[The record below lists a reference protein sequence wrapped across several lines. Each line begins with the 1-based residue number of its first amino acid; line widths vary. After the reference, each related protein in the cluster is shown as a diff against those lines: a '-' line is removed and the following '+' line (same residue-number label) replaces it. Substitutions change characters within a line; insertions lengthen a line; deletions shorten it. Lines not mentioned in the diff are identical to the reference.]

1 MAKRKTLISSF
12 SSVNLDCT
20 HRHTNIMAL
29 GGSSTSSSALYLNFP
44 PSAGAGVLNSRSLTG
59 VQVHPVALFSIL
71 DHYLRRSD
79 PEPEEEELNED
90 GTPKEKANGSENAS
104 TTRVIGTLLGTRTES
119 EVEIKSCFA
128 VPHHETSEQVQ
139 VDMDYHK
146 TMFEL
151 HQRVNPEEV
160 IVGWYA
166 TGPNINM
173 YTSLIQDFFSRETAP
188 HQAVH
193 LTVDTEVRNDMGVK
207 AYVSSPVGLSVKPE
221 NAVFIPLP
229 VTLLSAPS
237 ERPSLSLLART
248 NGGLQSTTGGAM
260 MLNDMDALS
269 ASFETVQGQLKRV
282 LQYVRDVIEGK
293 RKGDPVVGRYV
304 IDAVSTVP
312 IGSGFDAASGAS
324 ELETLF
330 NSHLQVSSESST
342 GMHALVLFTKSPLL
356 LRAGRPYGLLI
367 GQCCPKSSRIG
378 WSAYS
383 INMNYFHGPCI
394 ITTTTSKENYRIQRL
409 FYFHYNSRLDIFT
422 GFRTAFEYPS

>member
-1 MAKRKTLISSF
+1 
-12 SSVNLDCT
+12 
-20 HRHTNIMAL
+20 MAL
-29 GGSSTSSSALYLNFP
+29 GGNSSSSSALYLNFP
-44 PSAGAGVLNSRSLTG
+44 PSAGAGVLNSRSLSG

-90 GTPKEKANGSENAS
+90 GTPKTKETSSEAS

-173 YTSLIQDFFSRETAP
+173 YTSLIQDFFSRETSP

-248 NGGLQSTTGGAM
+248 NGGLQGSTVGGGSGV

-269 ASFETVQGQLKRV
+269 ASLETVQGQLKRV
-282 LQYVRDVIEGK
+282 LQYVREVIEGK

-312 IGSGFDAASGAS
+312 IGSGLDSASGAS

-330 NSHLQVSSESST
+330 NSHLQVSTLRKEI
-342 GMHALVLFTKSPLL
+342 
-356 LRAGRPYGLLI
+356 RAGVG
-367 GQCCPKSSRIG
+367 
-378 WSAYS
+378 
-383 INMNYFHGPCI
+383 
-394 ITTTTSKENYRIQRL
+394 
-409 FYFHYNSRLDIFT
+409 
-422 GFRTAFEYPS
+422 

>member
-1 MAKRKTLISSF
+1 
-12 SSVNLDCT
+12 
-20 HRHTNIMAL
+20 MAL
-29 GGSSTSSSALYLNFP
+29 GGTTSSSSALYLNFP
-44 PSAGAGVLNSRSLTG
+44 PSSGAGVLNSRSLSG

-71 DHYLRRSD
+71 DHFLRRSD
-79 PEPEEEELNED
+79 SEPEEEEFDED
-90 GTPKEKANGSENAS
+90 GNPKPKENGTNSSAAP
-104 TTRVIGTLLGTRTES
+104 TIRVIGTLLGTRTES
-119 EVEIKSCFA
+119 EVEIKTCFA

-166 TGPNINM
+166 TGPDINM

-193 LTVDTEVRNDMGVK
+193 LTVDTNVKEDMGVK

-221 NAVFIPLP
+221 NAVFLPLP

-248 NGGLQSTTGGAM
+248 NGGLQGCSVGGGSGVL
-260 MLNDMDALS
+260 LNDMDALT
-269 ASFETVQGQLKRV
+269 ASLETVQSQLKRV
-282 LQYVRDVIEGK
+282 LQYVREVIDGK
-293 RKGDPVVGRYV
+293 RQGDPVVGRFV

-312 IGSGFDAASGAS
+312 IGNGLDATSGAS

-330 NSHLQVSSESST
+330 NSHLQVS
-342 GMHALVLFTKSPLL
+342 ALRRGIKSVANVFSPLQDVL
-356 LRAGRPYGLLI
+356 MVSYLANAVRSQAELAGRLTLL
-367 GQCCPKSSRIG
+367 
-378 WSAYS
+378 
-383 INMNYFHGPCI
+383 
-394 ITTTTSKENYRIQRL
+394 T
-409 FYFHYNSRLDIFT
+409 
-422 GFRTAFEYPS
+422 

>member
-1 MAKRKTLISSF
+1 
-12 SSVNLDCT
+12 
-20 HRHTNIMAL
+20 MAL
-29 GGSSTSSSALYLNFP
+29 GSSSSSALYLNFP
-44 PSAGAGVLNSRSLTG
+44 PSAGAGVLNSRSLSG

-71 DHYLRRSD
+71 DHFLRRSD
-79 PEPEEEELNED
+79 PEPEEEEFNDD
-90 GTPKEKANGSENAS
+90 GTPKAKENGSDSIAP

-193 LTVDTEVRNDMGVK
+193 LTVDTNVKEDMGVK

-221 NAVFIPLP
+221 NAVFLPLP

-248 NGGLQSTTGGAM
+248 NGGLQGSTVGGGSGVL
-260 MLNDMDALS
+260 LNDMDALT
-269 ASFETVQGQLKRV
+269 ASLETVQSQLKRV
-282 LQYVRDVIEGK
+282 LQYVREVIEGK

-312 IGSGFDAASGAS
+312 IGNGLDATSGAS

-330 NSHLQVSSESST
+330 NSHLQDVLMVSYLANAVRSQAE
-342 GMHALVLFTKSPLL
+342 L
-356 LRAGRPYGLLI
+356 AGRLTLL
-367 GQCCPKSSRIG
+367 
-378 WSAYS
+378 
-383 INMNYFHGPCI
+383 
-394 ITTTTSKENYRIQRL
+394 T
-409 FYFHYNSRLDIFT
+409 
-422 GFRTAFEYPS
+422 

>member
-1 MAKRKTLISSF
+1 MLVSIACAPF
-12 SSVNLDCT
+12 SSQPVCFFP
-20 HRHTNIMAL
+20 RHAFKYPASLTPANMAL
-29 GGSSTSSSALYLNFP
+29 GGTSSSSALYLNFP
-44 PSAGAGVLNSRSLTG
+44 PSAGAGVLNSRSLSG

-71 DHYLRRSD
+71 DHFLRRSD
-79 PEPEEEELNED
+79 PEPEEGELNED
-90 GTPKEKANGSENAS
+90 GTQAAEEPKQPAA
-104 TTRVIGTLLGTRTES
+104 TRVIGTLLGTRTES

-146 TMFEL
+146 TMYEL
-151 HQRVNPEEV
+151 HHRVNPEEV

-166 TGPNINM
+166 TGPDINM

-193 LTVDTEVRNDMGVK
+193 LTVDPNVQNDMGVR

-237 ERPSLSLLART
+237 ERPSLSLLAR
-248 NGGLQSTTGGAM
+248 NNEGLQGSTVGGGSGVL
-260 MLNDMDALS
+260 LNDMDALS
-269 ASFETVQGQLKRV
+269 ASLETVQSQLKRV
-282 LQYVRDVIEGK
+282 LTYVREVIEGK

-312 IGSGFDAASGAS
+312 IGSGLDTAGGAS

-330 NSHLQVSSESST
+330 NSHLQVCDTERVSEGRRASMT
-342 GMHALVLFTKSPLL
+342 DTILL
-356 LRAGRPYGLLI
+356 LFCR
-367 GQCCPKSSRIG
+367 
-378 WSAYS
+378 
-383 INMNYFHGPCI
+383 
-394 ITTTTSKENYRIQRL
+394 TS
-409 FYFHYNSRLDIFT
+409 
-422 GFRTAFEYPS
+422 

>member
-1 MAKRKTLISSF
+1 
-12 SSVNLDCT
+12 
-20 HRHTNIMAL
+20 MAL
-29 GGSSTSSSALYLNFP
+29 GGNSTSSSALYLNFP
-44 PSAGAGVLNSRSLTG
+44 PSAGAGVLNSRSLSG

-90 GTPKEKANGSENAS
+90 GTAKVKEPSTAEPS

-193 LTVDTEVRNDMGVK
+193 LTVDTEVRNEMGVK

-248 NGGLQSTTGGAM
+248 NGGLPGSTIGGGSGV

-269 ASFETVQGQLKRV
+269 ASLETVQSQLKRV

-304 IDAVSTVP
+304 IDAVSSVP
-312 IGSGFDAASGAS
+312 IGSGYNSASGAS

-330 NSHLQVSSESST
+330 NSHLQDILMVSYLANAVRSQAE
-342 GMHALVLFTKSPLL
+342 L
-356 LRAGRPYGLLI
+356 AGRLTLL
-367 GQCCPKSSRIG
+367 
-378 WSAYS
+378 
-383 INMNYFHGPCI
+383 
-394 ITTTTSKENYRIQRL
+394 T
-409 FYFHYNSRLDIFT
+409 
-422 GFRTAFEYPS
+422 

>member
-1 MAKRKTLISSF
+1 
-12 SSVNLDCT
+12 
-20 HRHTNIMAL
+20 MAL
-29 GGSSTSSSALYLNFP
+29 GGTSSSSSALYLNFP
-44 PSAGAGVLNSRSLTG
+44 PSAGAGVLNSRSLSG

-71 DHYLRRSD
+71 DHFLRRSD
-79 PEPEEEELNED
+79 PEPEEEEFNED
-90 GTPKEKANGSENAS
+90 GTPKSKGVDETSDSALP
-104 TTRVIGTLLGTRTES
+104 TRVIGTLLGTRTES

-151 HQRVNPEEV
+151 HQKVNPEEV

-193 LTVDTEVRNDMGVK
+193 LTVDTNVKEDMGVK

-221 NAVFIPLP
+221 NAVFLPLP

-248 NGGLQSTTGGAM
+248 NGGLQGSAVGGGSGIL
-260 MLNDMDALS
+260 LNDMDALT
-269 ASFETVQGQLKRV
+269 ASLESVQAQLKRV
-282 LQYVRDVIEGK
+282 LQYVREVIEGK
-293 RKGDPVVGRYV
+293 RKGDPIVGRYV

-312 IGSGFDAASGAS
+312 IGNGLDSSNGTS

-330 NSHLQVSSESST
+330 NSHLQVRFTQMILLSDT
-342 GMHALVLFTKSPLL
+342 VGMKSLTFSFLQDVLMVSYLANAVRSQAEL
-356 LRAGRPYGLLI
+356 AGRLTLL
-367 GQCCPKSSRIG
+367 
-378 WSAYS
+378 
-383 INMNYFHGPCI
+383 
-394 ITTTTSKENYRIQRL
+394 T
-409 FYFHYNSRLDIFT
+409 
-422 GFRTAFEYPS
+422 